1 MNDTI
6 AQRILIG
13 GVNMKNKTE
22 KPFLIKNIGGPGLS
36 SSVTRLIIHQKKAN
50 ENDNLP
56 FTIVE
61 ENDDEDDKKE

>member
-22 KPFLIKNIGGPGLS
+22 KPFLIKNIGGLGSS
-36 SSVTRLIIHQKKAN
+36 SSVTRLIMHRKKTN

-61 ENDDEDDKKE
+61 DNNDESDKKE